1 MDDEIP
7 GLTYLKMLC
16 NEIREL
22 EVVKAYTDPEKFI
35 NDIPALEF
43 DLCILDIEMPRFN
56 GIQVASMLKDKFV
69 IFVTAYREYAA
80 DAFNL
85 DAVDFV
91 QKPVTKERLHSAIRK
106 AIAPRSLRMQPA
118 EPVYLN
124 TDKGKTLLQ
133 TDKLA
138 YVTTSEV
145 DSRDK
150 VAVMLDGSSMVL
162 KNISFK
168 TLQTQ
173 LLPSAT
179 FCQVNKKQVIALK
192 IVASFTFDEI
202 TTTVPSGDT
211 SLKLPLSETY
221 RPQFHQAIKGIS

>member
-16 NEIREL
+16 DEIREL

-35 NDIPALEF
+35 NDIPGMEF
-43 DLCILDIEMPRFN
+43 DLCILDIEMPKFN

-106 AIAPRSLRMQPA
+106 AIAPRALRVQSGDHI
-118 EPVYLN
+118 YLN

-133 TDKLA
+133 TNSLA
-138 YVTTSEV
+138 YITTSEV

-150 VAVMLDGSSMVL
+150 VAVMVDGSSMVL

-168 TLQTQ
+168 TLQNQ
-173 LLPSAT
+173 LPAGVL
-179 FCQVNKKQVIALK
+179 CQVNKKQLIALK
-192 IVASFTFDEI
+192 IVASFTYDEI
-202 TTTVPSGDT
+202 TTTLPAGD
-211 SLKLPLSETY
+211 SLLKLSLSETY

>member
-16 NEIREL
+16 DEISEV

-35 NDIPALEF
+35 AEAPGLTFE
-43 DLCILDIEMPRFN
+43 LCILDIEMPRLN

-85 DAVDFV
+85 EAVDFV
-91 QKPVTKERLHSAIRK
+91 QKPVTKERLQSAIRK
-106 AIAPRSLRMQPA
+106 AIAPRTLRVQAKEYMH
-118 EPVYLN
+118 LN

-133 TDKLA
+133 TDHIA
-138 YVTTSEV
+138 YITTSEV

-150 VAVMLDGSSMVL
+150 VAIMLDGSSMVL

-168 TLQTQ
+168 SLRDE
-173 LLPSAT
+173 LPVEA
-179 FCQVNKKQVIALK
+179 FCQVNKKQLIALK

-202 TTTVPSGDT
+202 TTTIPAGERPV
-211 SLKLPLSETY
+211 KIPLSETF
-221 RPQFHQAIKGIS
+221 RQQFQQAIRTIS